1 MIKARQLAKRFGT
14 ETSQA
19 RSTGHPYAKVPALTA
34 LFWIAKLL
42 TTGLGESASDFMFL
56 GGHWITLIVTAAAVV
71 GAFVWQFRTS
81 RYQAVPYWTAV
92 LGVAVFGTAE
102 ADIVAFV
109 VGVPL
114 PLVAAGYAAAT
125 AAVLALW
132 YRSEGTLSVH
142 SITTRRRET
151 FYWLTVM
158 CSFALGTSAGDLTAS
173 TLGLGF
179 VGSMALFGVAIVVP
193 WILHRRGTLHAVTAF
208 WAAYVLTRPLGASVA
223 DWLLKPVHDD
233 GEGGGGIGLG
243 SGAVSFGGLLLFVVL
258 VAYLAVKRPDVQD
271 SAGSIDAQ
279 RVASPVET
287 PNA

>member
-1 MIKARQLAKRFGT
+1 MT
-14 ETSQA
+14 DTSQA
-19 RSTGHPYAKVPALTA
+19 HRTGLPYAKVPALTA
-34 LFWIAKLL
+34 IFWIVKLL

-56 GGHWITLIVTAAAVV
+56 GGHWITLIVTAVAVV

-114 PLVAAGYAAAT
+114 PLVAGGYAAAT

-158 CSFALGTSAGDLTAS
+158 CTFALGTAAGDLMAS

-179 VGSMALFGVAIVVP
+179 AGSMALFGLAIVVP
-193 WILHRRGTLHAVTAF
+193 WILHRRGALHPVTAF
-208 WAAYVLTRPLGASVA
+208 WAAYVLTRPLGASMA

-233 GEGGGGIGLG
+233 GEGGGGLGLG
-243 SGAVSFGGLLLFVVL
+243 SGAVTFGGLLLFVTV
-258 VAYLAVKRPDVQD
+258 VAYLAIKRPDVQD
-271 SAGSIDAQ
+271 SIENVDAR
-279 RVASPVET
+279 RVASPTGT
-287 PNA
+287 PKA

>member
-1 MIKARQLAKRFGT
+1 M
-14 ETSQA
+14 
-19 RSTGHPYAKVPALTA
+19 
-34 LFWIAKLL
+34 
-42 TTGLGESASDFMFL
+42 
-56 GGHWITLIVTAAAVV
+56 
-71 GAFVWQFRTS
+71 
-81 RYQAVPYWTAV
+81 
-92 LGVAVFGTAE
+92 FGTAE

-114 PLVAAGYAAAT
+114 PLVAAGYA

-158 CSFALGTSAGDLTAS
+158 CSFARGTAMGDLTAS

-179 VGSMALFGVAIVVP
+179 VGSMASLGVAIVVP

-223 DWLLKPVHDD
+223 DWLLKPAHDE
-233 GEGGGGIGLG
+233 GEGGGGIGFG
-243 SGAVSFGGLLLFVVL
+243 SGSVTFGGLLLFVVV
-258 VAYLAVKRPDVQD
+258 VAYLAIKRPDVQD
-271 SAGSIDAQ
+271 SIESVDAQ
-279 RVASPVET
+279 RVASPT
-287 PNA
+287 GTANA

>member
-1 MIKARQLAKRFGT
+1 MT
-14 ETSQA
+14 EASQA
-19 RSTGHPYAKVPALTA
+19 RWTGYPYAKVPALTA
-34 LFWIAKLL
+34 IFWGAKLL
-42 TTGLGESASDFMFL
+42 TPGLGESASDFMFL
-56 GGHWITLIVTAAAVV
+56 GGHWITLIVTAVAVA

-102 ADIVAFV
+102 ADIMAFV

-114 PLVAAGYAAAT
+114 PLVAVGYAAAT
-125 AAVLALW
+125 AAVLAIW

-193 WILHRRGTLHAVTAF
+193 WILHRCGTLHSVTAF
-208 WAAYVLTRPLGASVA
+208 WAAYGRWAPRWPTGSSSQSTTTVKGAVVSASGQARSPSEGSCCSWSWSPVLR
-223 DWLLKPVHDD
+223 
-233 GEGGGGIGLG
+233 
-243 SGAVSFGGLLLFVVL
+243 SGALTCRTRSRVSTS
-258 VAYLAVKRPDVQD
+258 P
-271 SAGSIDAQ
+271 
-279 RVASPVET
+279 RVAAPGGA